1 VNSCDSGS
9 PSTLGAPLATRAR
22 ASLLAAA
29 LLASGLTPLVLAA
42 PAGAAAA
49 KYADDFNGDGHRD
62 LALGDRTAT
71 AGGKKQAG
79 AVVVVWGT
87 SKGLNFTKRTVIT
100 QNSTGVEGAAETN
113 DFFGAK
119 VTTADVDKD
128 GYADVVATAPG
139 EDAGSRRGT
148 FTVLW
153 GAKSGFSGGSS
164 YAAPGGEDGF
174 AKDVAVGDFNAD
186 GKVDVVSVGG
196 NYVWYVR
203 GPFTKSGSRGT
214 ATNLDPVDGEDIR
227 PALVVSGKV
236 TKDGTADFAV
246 IGEDRNADRNR
257 VWFYRGSTN
266 GPVKPP
272 KKYNLP
278 ASGDLSYGASATIAD
293 FDKNGYGDLAV
304 GAARSGT
311 GGEAVHVLKG
321 SSTGFGSTVKSFG
334 QNTAGVPGV
343 RESGDDFG
351 FDVSAADTNGD
362 GYPDLAVGNPS
373 ETLGSEF
380 WRAGAVTVLRGGTS
394 GLTGTNSRQI
404 DYTTAGFQRPAD
416 ENDSWFGAS
425 VLLRDYN
432 HDGRAELVAAAPEI
446 GRLHLFPGTS
456 SGPTGTGS
464 TTHTVSGLGLGARPF
479 FGAALTD

>member
-1 VNSCDSGS
+1 M
-9 PSTLGAPLATRAR
+9 STRTR
-22 ASLLAAA
+22 LLAATA
-29 LLASGLTPLVLAA
+29 LLASGLTPLALAA

-49 KYADDFNGDGHRD
+49 KYADDFNGDGYRD
-62 LALGDRTAT
+62 LVLGDSTAT

-87 SKGLNFTKRTVIT
+87 ATGLDTAERTVVT
-100 QNSTGVEGAAETN
+100 QNSPGIEGAAETN
-113 DFFGAK
+113 DFFGSK
-119 VTTADVDKD
+119 VTTADLNKD

-139 EDAGSRRGT
+139 EDAGSRRGM

-153 GAKSGFSGGSS
+153 GSKSGLTKGSS
-164 YAAPGGEDGF
+164 YTAPGGKDDGF
-174 AKDVAVGDFNAD
+174 AQDVAIGDFNAD
-186 GKVDVVSVGG
+186 GRIDVVSVGSD
-196 NYVWYVR
+196 YIWYLR

-214 ATNLDPVDGEDIR
+214 ATNLDPVDGENIN

-246 IGEDRNADRNR
+246 LGYDWDTDTNR
-257 VWFYRGSTN
+257 VWFYRGSAS

-272 KKYNLP
+272 KKYGLP
-278 ASGDLSYGASATIAD
+278 ASGDLVGASAVIAD

-304 GAARSGT
+304 GVSRSGK
-311 GGEAVHVLKG
+311 GGAVHIRKG
-321 SSTGFGSTVKSFG
+321 TSTGFSSTAKSIS

-343 RESGDDFG
+343 RETHDYFG
-351 FDVSAADTNGD
+351 YDISAGDTNGD
-362 GYPDLAVGNPS
+362 GYPDLAVGAPT

-394 GLTGTNSRQI
+394 GLTGRNSRQY
-404 DYTTAGFQRPAD
+404 DYTTAGFERPTD
-416 ENDSWFGAS
+416 ESDSWFGSS

-432 HDGRAELVAAAPEI
+432 RDGRAELVAAATEI
-446 GRLHLFPGTS
+446 GRLHLFPGTA

-464 TTHTVSGLGLGARPF
+464 TTLTVEDLGLGARPY
-479 FGAALTD
+479 FGAALAD